1 MKKFILAVLLTAPL
15 SLMAQMKVGHYD
27 LQAVVQDLPA
37 YKTAQSELEALGKTY
52 ESNLEDMQKEYNTK
66 LQKYQSEI
74 NEQTPKNMVERAQKD
89 LEEMQKKIETAAQ
102 DNQRAFQESMQQKLS
117 PIFQKVNDAVAAVAK
132 EGGYIYLL
140 DPGTM
145 QTSQATN
152 FYVNPTMSEDVTAKI
167 KARLGL

>member
-1 MKKFILAVLLTAPL
+1 MKKIILAMLLIAPL
-15 SLMAQMKVGHYD
+15 SLMAQKVGHYD

-66 LQKYQSEI
+66 LQKYQAEI

-89 LEEMQKKIETAAQ
+89 LQEMQQKIEQAAQDNQHAFQEEMQKKLA
-102 DNQRAFQESMQQKLS
+102 
-117 PIFQKVNDAVAAVAK
+117 PVFQKVNEAIASVAK
-132 EGGYIYLL
+132 EGGYLYLL

-152 FYVNPTMSEDVTAKI
+152 FYVNPAMSDDVTAKI
-167 KARLGL
+167 KSKLGL